1 MFIWTDFETTGLDP
15 ANEEPLALG
24 LIITDNHFREI
35 ARREW
40 VIKVDPE
47 NPALVGMAP
56 FVREMHTKNG
66 LLERLQYG
74 QPRANVEE
82 FACSFLDRYVGRPAE
97 NIKERPP
104 MAGNSIEFDMAFM
117 RWHFPELARRFN
129 YRLLNVSTLKLLACA
144 TVPGAQEWND
154 SRPEAKHT
162 PLDDLDNSIAE
173 LAHWRHVLRTSSPT
187 CPCGSVLPHG
197 QACVF
202 TTDPE
207 AT

>member
-24 LIITDNHFREI
+24 LVITNNEFREV

-40 VIKVDPE
+40 VIRVDE
-47 NPALVGMAP
+47 TSPALLGMSP
-56 FVREMHTKNG
+56 YVREMHTKNG
-66 LLERLQYG
+66 LLERLKFG

-82 FACSFLDRYVGRPAE
+82 FACSFLDRYLGRPAE
-97 NIKERPP
+97 NIKERPA
-104 MAGNSIEFDMAFM
+104 MAGNSVSFDMAFM

-129 YRLLNVSTLKLLACA
+129 YRLLDVSTLKLLSMA

-154 SRPEAKHT
+154 SRPEAVHT
-162 PLDDLDNSIAE
+162 PLADLEASIAE
-173 LAHWRHVLRTSSPT
+173 LAHWRQVLRGV
-187 CPCGSVLPHG
+187 CPCGAPLPHVA
-197 QACVF
+197 ACRYS
-202 TTDPE
+202 TDPE